1 MLFQIAEILPR
12 EMGGVLACCN
22 PIPILLRQQQHE
34 VFMLVQQA
42 RDSPLTDKVMR
53 ESLKKLGGPNS
64 SARYLWWNVCTNW
77 NKQRMG
83 DQKLGGGKLEPQQT
97 KSYVS
102 SFTFPS
108 NNLLVVPVLFPYF
121 LGTVLFPWY
130 LLCRA
135 NYNSKQLDCQT
146 VRQAQSFKLT
156 NIFVGGHSITTIRAD
171 YFCLCYF
178 CQTRKKRNDRTHTTN
193 NGWDICRVAGYYN
206 LPCMWILLHIFLIN
220 ET

>member
-1 MLFQIAEILPR
+1 MCALIGTSKEWVTKNWVVVNWSHNKLRAMFLVLLFLQIICLWY
-12 EMGGVLACCN
+12 L
-22 PIPILLRQQQHE
+22 
-34 VFMLVQQA
+34 FY
-42 RDSPLTDKVMR
+42 SLT
-53 ESLKKLGGPNS
+53 
-64 SARYLWWNVCTNW
+64 C
-77 NKQRMG
+77 
-83 DQKLGGGKLEPQQT
+83 
-97 KSYVS
+97 
-102 SFTFPS
+102 
-108 NNLLVVPVLFPYF
+108 

-193 NGWDICRVAGYYN
+193 NGWDICCVTGYFN
-206 LPCMWILLHIFLIN
+206 LPCM
-220 ET
+220 